1 MKREKQNLCENY
13 FVLCLNIIVLQS
25 CCLCSFRTLLKVS
38 SRKKVEN
45 GLVGQGFAIGIR
57 RFLIQTQPGTQ
68 VGLGT
73 KPHYKT
79 PGDLEV
85 SEPVPSRMTQSLP
98 SDNQMTVTKTWTFFL
113 NIFKGYCAS
122 AFKMG
127 KCNHVAIRSSCAYIF
142 FPSFQTRQ

>member
-57 RFLIQTQPGTQ
+57 RFLIQTQPDTQ

-98 SDNQMTVTKTWTFFL
+98 SDNQITVTKT
-113 NIFKGYCAS
+113 
-122 AFKMG
+122 
-127 KCNHVAIRSSCAYIF
+127 
-142 FPSFQTRQ
+142 